1 MGSMKRKLVFSAL
14 VVLIVL
20 AVSFGLVRLFEPV
33 HITVRMQEKSPLSA
47 LVSIQTKNLT
57 QVSIR
62 VAGKHNNDIEV
73 RFPNFA
79 RDHEIPILGLYPN
92 FNNTVEL
99 VFTTDEGVTFSRQ
112 LRIKTKPLPPMYPRF
127 SVERL
132 EPDQISPGMIFL
144 QLGHYDEAG
153 SFTSLPTA
161 IDDYGQV
168 RWYYIGEI
176 GHVMKRLP
184 NGNLLIQGSRQ
195 GSTQD
200 NLLLEIDML
209 GRTVAIRAEVQTGI
223 HHDVSIMPNGNLLVL
238 STAPN
243 SFEDGVVEVD
253 AKSGEVVQWWDF
265 RAILDPSRPPQPRN
279 LEKRDWLHLNG
290 IDYDPLGDTFVV
302 SGRDQSAVA
311 KIDRKSGKLVWILG
325 NHEFWPESLEPY
337 LLKPV
342 GETFEWQWGQHA
354 PMVHP
359 EIPGRLLVYDNG
371 NERSYDSPV
380 TVGDN
385 YSRAVEFQIDE
396 RSMQVRQ
403 VWQFGKENGSE
414 TFTPF
419 IGDANY
425 LPNGNRLVCFGGITR
440 SLDGQP
446 MEIFDFA
453 AGKINRMKISAQIVE
468 VTADSPAR
476 EVLRISIADPNSS
489 SYRGYRSYQAEKYP
503 LYY

>member
-1 MGSMKRKLVFSAL
+1 MGLMKRKLMFSAL

-47 LVSIQTKNLT
+47 LVSIQSKSLT
-57 QVSIR
+57 PVSIR
-62 VAGKHNNDIEV
+62 VVGKHDNAIKV

-79 RDHEIPILGLYPN
+79 RDHEIPILGLYPDY
-92 FNNTVEL
+92 NNTVEL
-99 VFTTDEGVTFSRQ
+99 EFTTDEGVSYSRQ
-112 LRIKTKPLPPMYPRF
+112 LRIKTKPLPPMYPHF

-132 EPDQISPGMIFL
+132 DPQQISPGMIFM
-144 QLGHYDEAG
+144 QLGHYDENG
-153 SFTSLPTA
+153 NFTSLPAA

-223 HHDVSIMPNGNLLVL
+223 HHDVTVMPNGNLLIL

-253 AKSGEVVQWWDF
+253 AKSGQVLQWWDF
-265 RAILDPSRPPQPRN
+265 RTILDPGRPPQPRN
-279 LEKRDWLHLNG
+279 PEKKDWLHLNG
-290 IDYDPLGDTFVV
+290 IDYDPLDDSFIV
-302 SGRDQSAVA
+302 SGRNQSAIA
-311 KIDRKSGKLVWILG
+311 KVDRKSGKLIWILG
-325 NHEFWPESLEPY
+325 NHEYWPETLTPY
-337 LLKPV
+337 LLEPI
-342 GETFEWQWGQHA
+342 GETFAWQWGQSA
-354 PMVHP
+354 PIVHP
-359 EIPGRLLVYDNG
+359 EIPGRLMVYDNG
-371 NERSYDSPV
+371 NGRSYDSPIAV
-380 TVGDN
+380 VDN
-385 YSRAVEFQIDE
+385 YSRAVEYQIDT

-403 VWQFGKENGSE
+403 VWQFGEENGSK
-414 TFTPF
+414 TFTPIF
-419 IGDANY
+419 GDANY
-425 LPNGNRLVCFGGITR
+425 LSNTNRLVCFGGITR

-446 MEIFDFA
+446 MEIFDVDT
-453 AGKINRMKISAQIVE
+453 GQNNQMKISAQIVE
-468 VTADSPAR
+468 VTADTPAR
-476 EVLRISIADPNSS
+476 EVLRISIAYPDPH